1 MIYPSV
7 MSHMLNGML
16 MFVAVIFTF
25 LFFSKLNT
33 LDVYHKLVL
42 ILLFSIAVG
51 LHGIS
56 HLGLEREYGFNPLK
70 LIFI

>member
-1 MIYPSV
+1 
-7 MSHMLNGML
+7 MLNGML

-70 LIFI
+70 LILS